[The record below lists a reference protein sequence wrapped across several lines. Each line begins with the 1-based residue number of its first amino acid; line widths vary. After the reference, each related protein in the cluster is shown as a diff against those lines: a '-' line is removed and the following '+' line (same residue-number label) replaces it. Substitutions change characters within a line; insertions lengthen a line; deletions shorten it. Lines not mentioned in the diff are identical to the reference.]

1 MCVCGVTACPIACY
15 DCCGC
20 EGLCSSPILLLYW
33 PLPPV
38 VPDTYHCRC
47 NVSVCMS
54 LCLSCSVVVCTSCL
68 SLACQASYRIVF
80 SSYGW
85 IGLDWIGLDWIGL
98 DCIGLDWIGLDWIGL
113 DWIALDCIG
122 LDCIGLDWKYIPIL
136 VAIVQYYW
144 YTLIAMPLARCIAYI
159 VSLTGRVYRHQ
170 PNYTLLQSEWNYRE
184 CVNKVN
190 ATRLSIASA
199 GNSSALLSR
208 AKSEAF

>member
-1 MCVCGVTACPIACY
+1 VACWSCVCVVSPPVPLRATIVVVVR
-15 DCCGC
+15 DCVVLRFFCFT
-20 EGLCSSPILLLYW
+20 GLCRLLYLILIIAGATYRYVCLFVCLALLL
-33 PLPPV
+33 
-38 VPDTYHCRC
+38 
-47 NVSVCMS
+47 SVQ
-54 LCLSCSVVVCTSCL
+54 VACL
-68 SLACQASYRIVF
+68 SLAKHHTELYFPRMVGLDWIGLHCIALHC
-80 SSYGW
+80 

-98 DCIGLDWIGLDWIGL
+98 DC
-113 DWIALDCIG
+113 
-122 LDCIGLDWKYIPIL
+122 KYIPIL

>member
-1 MCVCGVTACPIACY
+1 MCVVSPPVPLRATIVVVVR
-15 DCCGC
+15 DCVVLRFFCFT
-20 EGLCSSPILLLYW
+20 GLCRLLYLILIIVQVQRIGMYVSLFVLLCCCLYKLLVSR
-33 PLPPV
+33 LPSIIQNCIFLV
-38 VPDTYHCRC
+38 WLDWIA
-47 NVSVCMS
+47 
-54 LCLSCSVVVCTSCL
+54 LDWIGLD
-68 SLACQASYRIVF
+68 
-80 SSYGW
+80 W

-98 DCIGLDWIGLDWIGL
+98 DC
-113 DWIALDCIG
+113 
-122 LDCIGLDWKYIPIL
+122 KYIPIL

-190 ATRLSIASA
+190 ATRHSIASA